1 MARRSAKQKAATRKL
16 VAFNK
21 RKAKRKAPKRR
32 AAPKRRKAAKV
43 GRKQVRRKAAKVNKR
58 KKASK
63 SMVKGIP
70 IINNPTFKKIAVGV
84 GAASLVGV
92 AVAQVAPSLGNNA
105 ILKPAV
111 AFLAGG
117 PIAAIV
123 TLFLNGGL
131 GSLNLGGN
139 GAQGQTVN
147 TGFA

>member
-1 MARRSAKQKAATRKL
+1 MARSAKQKAATRKL
-16 VAFNK
+16 VALNK
-21 RKAKRKAPKRR
+21 RRAKPKRRSAPKRKAPK
-32 AAPKRRKAAKV
+32 KS
-43 GRKQVRRKAAKVNKR
+43 RKQARRKAAKVNKR
-58 KKASK
+58 KSPSK

-117 PIAAIV
+117 PLAAVV
-123 TLFLNGGL
+123 TLFLNGGI
-131 GSLNLGGN
+131 GALNLGGN
-139 GAQGQTVN
+139 GAQGQQVS

>member
-1 MARRSAKQKAATRKL
+1 MARRSAKQKAAIRKL

-21 RKAKRKAPKRR
+21 RRAKPKRSRPKPKAAKRR
-32 AAPKRRKAAKV
+32 AAKAAK
-43 GRKQVRRKAAKVNKR
+43 RRAPKVNKQKR
-58 KKASK
+58 TSK

-131 GSLNLGGN
+131 GSLGLNLGGN
-139 GAQGQTVN
+139 SETQSRAVN

>member
-1 MARRSAKQKAATRKL
+1 MARRSAKQKAATKKL

-21 RKAKRKAPKRR
+21 RRAKPKRSRPKPKAAKRR
-32 AAPKRRKAAKV
+32 AAKAAK
-43 GRKQVRRKAAKVNKR
+43 RRAPPKVNKR
-58 KKASK
+58 KATSK
-63 SMVKGIP
+63 SMAGKIP

-92 AVAQVAPSLGNNA
+92 AIAQVAPSLGNNP
-105 ILKPAV
+105 IIKPAV

-117 PIAAIV
+117 PIAAVV

-139 GAQGQTVN
+139 GGN
-147 TGFA
+147 GGPIGGFA

>member
-21 RKAKRKAPKRR
+21 RRAKPKRSRPKPKAAKRRAAKAKRR
-32 AAPKRRKAAKV
+32 AAPK
-43 GRKQVRRKAAKVNKR
+43 VNKR
-58 KKASK
+58 KTVKK

-117 PIAAIV
+117 PIAAVV

-131 GSLNLGGN
+131 GSLNLGGGN
-139 GAQGQTVN
+139 NGQTQSIGGN
-147 TGFA
+147 GFA

>member
-1 MARRSAKQKAATRKL
+1 MARSAKQKAATRKL
-16 VAFNK
+16 IKFNK
-21 RKAKRKAPKRR
+21 AKAKKKTKRS
-32 AAPKRRKAAKV
+32 APKRRKAPKKSK
-43 GRKQVRRKAAKVNKR
+43 KQARRKAAKVNKR
-58 KKASK
+58 KAPKK

-117 PIAAIV
+117 PIAAVV

-131 GSLNLGGN
+131 GSLNLGGGGSN
-139 GAQGQTVN
+139 GGGVN
-147 TGFA
+147 AGFA